1 MNITIT
7 LQDAQQVITQQAS
20 QVANLQLSNI
30 VLTRTVESLNE
41 ELINLKKKYEPVEE
55 EK

>member
-1 MNITIT
+1 ME
-7 LQDAQQVITQQAS
+7 QQAS
-20 QVANLQLSNI
+20 QIATLQVSNT
-30 VLTRTVESLNE
+30 VLNRTAESLNE